1 MDDER
6 MNKIIA
12 DHMPAAYP
20 VDSGCPPAE
29 IWAAVINHDLPA
41 AEREE
46 LAAHSQVCQACASK
60 YTLAQQFLSAA
71 DRSDKDV
78 DWIVDRLERAHPS
91 RSNVVR
97 FPRRW
102 TRYAQPLLGLA
113 AAAMLVFAFAPML
126 PILQPGGA
134 PVLPPD
140 TGIYRG
146 ADVAI
151 VQPAGE
157 LDYFPRQLEW
167 RHHPEA
173 QTYRLGMY
181 AVDGELLWQAEAG
194 GDADSFR
201 VPDELL
207 QRHVV
212 YYWQVEAL
220 SAQGDAV
227 ARSRKTEFRVSG
239 GTR

>member
-1 MDDER
+1 MDEER

-20 VDSGCPPAE
+20 VDSECPPAE

-41 AEREE
+41 EE
-46 LAAHSQVCQACASK
+46 HEKLAAHSRVCQACASE
-60 YTLAQQFLSAA
+60 YTLAQKFLSAS
-71 DRSDKDV
+71 DRTDKDV
-78 DWIVDRLERAHPS
+78 EWIVGQLERAHRPE
-91 RSNVVR
+91 SNVVR

-102 TRYAQPLLGLA
+102 PRYAQPLLGVA
-113 AAAMLVFAFAPML
+113 AAAMLVIAFAPML
-126 PILQPGGA
+126 PILQPGGV

-140 TGIYRG
+140 TGVYRG
-146 ADVAI
+146 ADVSI

-173 QTYRLGMY
+173 QAYRLAMY
-181 AVDGELLWQAEAG
+181 GVDGEILWQTETS
-194 GDADSFR
+194 GDVDSVG
-201 VPDELL
+201 VPDELV

-212 YYWQVEAL
+212 YYWQVEAF

-227 ARSRKTEFRVSG
+227 ARSRRTEFRVSG